1 MSRDEGNPNRDEVR
15 LGWKDYLALF
25 AAALE
30 TVGLPILVF
39 IFVVVLVLVLTRS
52 IR

>member
-1 MSRDEGNPNRDEVR
+1 MSSDGREPKDDSVR

-39 IFVVVLVLVLTRS
+39 ILVVAVILVLTRA